1 MNTESIEPEE
11 VLTEE
16 SAQEN
21 TSCKPVRQEQTIM
34 FYMPLMETFEPNGE
48 IEVPIKEYP
57 ANDTGNARR
66 FLDLFQNGLRYCAAE
81 KEWYCFHKTCWVK
94 DTTCIVPQ
102 LAKLGLEYSYQAEA
116 QYAAEQGDYKK
127 LPLIEKQR
135 VKAGNMSTLQNCL
148 NMAALSVVI
157 SPDAFDADP
166 YLFHAVNGHIDLRNY
181 EVYLMHDHLKY
192 FTKTAGAALDPSAFG
207 TEPDCEPRC
216 PRWIKFVT
224 ECAGGDMELYN
235 YLNRAAGYSILTGDI
250 REQKIFCLSGE
261 GRNGKSL
268 FINTL
273 AAIAGDYASKIE
285 ASVLSVNRFG
295 DKDSDMSKE
304 LYRIRGSR
312 FVYSNEFGR
321 NSILNET
328 LAKTITDGGV
338 ITCRTLF
345 KESIAYKPTY
355 TLWFSTNHMPNLQ
368 AMDEGIRRRIVVIP
382 FRNHLTEEEIDRD
395 LADKLLE
402 EADAILY
409 WLIQGYYRYTV
420 HGLKPPAAVRET
432 TAGYFAGQD
441 LYQLFIEEHY
451 VKDADG
457 KVYAKTLYQNYQHWC
472 AENGEK
478 PVSNIRLG
486 KELQRLG
493 IERKKDM
500 FGVFYYLHEIK
511 HDEIQ
516 DNMTII

>member
-1 MNTESIEPEE
+1 MTAETMKPEDVCE
-11 VLTEE
+11 DIFMEE
-16 SAQEN
+16 AAEDYASARPEAAG
-21 TSCKPVRQEQTIM
+21 QTIT
-34 FYMPLMETFEPNGE
+34 FYETKEPIYMPRNE
-48 IEVPIKEYP
+48 IDVPIKDYP
-57 ANDTGNARR
+57 ANDAGNAQR
-66 FLDLFQNGLRYCAAE
+66 FTDICKNGVRYIPAE
-81 KEWYCFHKTCWVK
+81 KQWYYFDKICWVK
-94 DTTCIVPQ
+94 DTSCFVQ
-102 LAKLGLEYSYQAEA
+102 RLAKLALEYSYQAEA
-116 QYAAEQGDYKK
+116 EYAAEQGDYKK

-135 VKAGNMSTLQNCL
+135 VKAGNMSALQNCL
-148 NMAALSVVI
+148 NMAALSVII

-166 YLFHAVNGHIDLRNY
+166 YLFHTKNGYIDLRDYNMF
-181 EVYLMHDHLKY
+181 LFHDHLKY
-192 FTKTAGAALDPSAFG
+192 FTKTAGAALDPASSG
-207 TEPDCEPRC
+207 SEPQSEPNC
-216 PRWIKFVT
+216 PRWIQFVKD
-224 ECAGGDMELYN
+224 CCNGDEELYQ

-250 REQKIFCLSGE
+250 REQKVFCLYGE

-273 AAIAGDYASKIE
+273 AAIAGDYANKIE
-285 ASVLSVNRFG
+285 ASILSVNRFG
-295 DKDSDMSKE
+295 DKDSDISKE

-321 NSILNET
+321 NSTLNEV
-328 LAKTITDGGV
+328 LIKTITDGGR

-345 KESIAYKPTY
+345 KESIEYTPAY

-382 FRNHLTEEEIDRD
+382 FRKHLTEEEIDRD

-420 HGLKPPAAVRET
+420 QGLKPPAAVRET
-432 TAGYFAGQD
+432 TASYFVEQD

-451 VKDADG
+451 EKDPDG

-486 KELQRLG
+486 KEMQRLG
-493 IERKKDM
+493 IVKDRDTTGIYFELALKNSAAM
-500 FGVFYYLHEIK
+500 
-511 HDEIQ
+511 
-516 DNMTII
+516 

>member
-21 TSCKPVRQEQTIM
+21 TSCKRVTHEQTIM
-34 FYMPLMETFEPNGE
+34 FYTPLMEALHPKGE
-48 IEVPIKEYP
+48 IEVPIKNYP
-57 ANDTGNARR
+57 ANDTGNASR
-66 FLDLFQNGLRYCAAE
+66 FLDLFRSLLRYCAAE
-81 KEWYCFHKTCWVK
+81 KEWYYFAKTCWVK
-94 DTTCIVPQ
+94 DTACIVPQ

-116 QYAAEQGDYKK
+116 EYAAEQGDYKK

-135 VKAGNMSTLQNCL
+135 VKAGNMSALQNCL
-148 NMAALSVVI
+148 NMAALSVII
-157 SPDAFDADP
+157 SPDAFDADL
-166 YLFHAVNGHIDLRNY
+166 YLFHTKNGYIDLRDYNMF
-181 EVYLMHDHLKY
+181 LFHDHLKY
-192 FTKTAGAALDPSAFG
+192 FTKTAGAALDPASSG
-207 TEPDCEPRC
+207 SEPQSEPNC
-216 PRWIKFVT
+216 PRWIQFVKD
-224 ECAGGDMELYN
+224 CCNGDEELYQ

-250 REQKIFCLSGE
+250 REQKVFCLYGE

-273 AAIAGDYASKIE
+273 AAIAGDYANKIE
-285 ASVLSVNRFG
+285 ASILSVNRFG

-321 NSILNET
+321 SSTLNET
-328 LAKTITDGGV
+328 LVKTITDGGT
-338 ITCRTLF
+338 ITCRTLY

-409 WLIQGYYRYTV
+409 WLIRGYYRYTV
-420 HGLKPPAAVRET
+420 HGLKPPKAVRET
-432 TAGYFAGQD
+432 TASYFAEQD
-441 LYQLFIEEHY
+441 LYQLFVDEHY
-451 VKDADG
+451 EKDPDG

-486 KELQRLG
+486 KEMQRLG
-493 IERKKDM
+493 IVKDRDTTGIYFELALKNRATM
-500 FGVFYYLHEIK
+500 
-511 HDEIQ
+511 
-516 DNMTII
+516 

>member
-1 MNTESIEPEE
+1 MNTESIEPDE

-21 TSCKPVRQEQTIM
+21 TSCKRVTQEQTIM
-34 FYMPLMETFEPNGE
+34 FYTPLMEALHPKGE
-48 IEVPIKEYP
+48 IEVPIKNYP
-57 ANDTGNARR
+57 ANDTGNASR
-66 FLDLFQNGLRYCAAE
+66 FLDLFRSLLRYCAAE
-81 KEWYCFHKTCWVK
+81 KEWYYFAKTCWVK
-94 DTTCIVPQ
+94 DTACIVPQ

-116 QYAAEQGDYKK
+116 EYAAEQGDYKK

-135 VKAGNMSTLQNCL
+135 VKAGNMSALQNCL
-148 NMAALSVVI
+148 NMAALSVII
-157 SPDAFDADP
+157 SPDAFDADL
-166 YLFHAVNGHIDLRNY
+166 YLFHTKNGYIDLRDYNMF
-181 EVYLMHDHLKY
+181 LFHDHLKY
-192 FTKTAGAALDPSAFG
+192 FTKTAGAALDPASSG
-207 TEPDCEPRC
+207 SEPQSEPNC
-216 PRWIKFVT
+216 PRWIQFVKD
-224 ECAGGDMELYN
+224 CCNGDEELYQ

-250 REQKIFCLSGE
+250 REQKVFCLYGE

-273 AAIAGDYASKIE
+273 AAIAGDYANKIE
-285 ASVLSVNRFG
+285 ASILSVNRFG
-295 DKDSDMSKE
+295 DKDSDISKE

-321 NSILNET
+321 NSTLNEV
-328 LAKTITDGGV
+328 LIKTITDGGR

-345 KESIAYKPTY
+345 KESIEYTPAY

-382 FRNHLTEEEIDRD
+382 FRKHLTEEEIDRD

-420 HGLKPPAAVRET
+420 QGLKPPAAVRET
-432 TAGYFAGQD
+432 TASYFVEQD

-451 VKDADG
+451 EKDPDG

-486 KELQRLG
+486 KEMQRLG
-493 IERKKDM
+493 IVKDRDTTGIYFELALKNSAAM
-500 FGVFYYLHEIK
+500 
-511 HDEIQ
+511 
-516 DNMTII
+516 

>member
-1 MNTESIEPEE
+1 MEPEE
-11 VLTEE
+11 VSPEEQSMEDVTETGTLQRQTLTFYERTPIPLPQKNE
-16 SAQEN
+16 IN
-21 TSCKPVRQEQTIM
+21 VPV
-34 FYMPLMETFEPNGE
+34 
-48 IEVPIKEYP
+48 KEYP
-57 ANDTGNARR
+57 ANDTGNAQR
-66 FLDLFQNGLRYCAAE
+66 FLDLCKHSIRYIPAE
-81 KEWYCFHKTCWVK
+81 KQWYYFDTTCWVK
-94 DTTCIVPQ
+94 DTTCFVQQ
-102 LAKLGLEYSYQAEA
+102 LARRALEYSYQAEA
-116 QYAAEQGDYKK
+116 EYTAEQGDYTK
-127 LPLIEKQR
+127 LPIIEKQR
-135 VKAGNMSTLQNCL
+135 IKAGNLNTLQNCL
-148 NMAALSVVI
+148 NMAAFSVVI

-166 YLFHAVNGHIDLRNY
+166 YLFHAENGYLDLQNY
-181 EVYLMHDHLKY
+181 DVYLLHDQEKF
-192 FTKTAGAALDPSAFG
+192 FTRTAGACLNPRSSG
-207 TEPDCEPRC
+207 QQPEMEPDC
-216 PRWIKFVT
+216 PRWVQFVK
-224 ECAGGDMELYN
+224 ECCNGDEELYL
-235 YLNRAAGYSILTGDI
+235 YLNRAAGYSVLSGDI

-273 AAIAGDYASKIE
+273 AAVAGDYADKIE
-285 ASVLSVNRFG
+285 ASILSVNRFG

-321 NSILNET
+321 NSTLNEA
-328 LAKTITDGGV
+328 LVKTITDGGN

-345 KESIAYKPTY
+345 KESIEYKPTY

-382 FRNHLTEEEIDRD
+382 FRNNLTEDEIDRD
-395 LADKLLE
+395 LAEKLLE

-420 HGLKPPAAVRET
+420 HGLKPPAAVQDT
-432 TAGYFAGQD
+432 TASYFAEQD
-441 LYQLFIEEHY
+441 IFQMFVDEYY
-451 VKDADG
+451 VKDPDG

-493 IERKKDM
+493 MERKKDM
-500 FGVFYYLHEIK
+500 YGVFYYLRERK